1 MATTPTTQ
9 HQAPASAAAATTA
22 KSNPSVWFQL
32 CYKDEDKEKW
42 KGKSRVY
49 KSEIDGE
56 GKEWDIDALISRVK
70 HHSLKVELEHCGV
83 TQIKFY
89 HHGTTSFSENNAM
102 DPGNVVPPGTTTT
115 NPLIVVAPAPP
126 PIPKQA
132 DGTSK
137 KCFRFD
143 LFPSFLVEFIQI
155 VLR

>member
-9 HQAPASAAAATTA
+9 HQAPASAAAAATTV

-32 CYKDEDKEKW
+32 CYKDEDKEEW

-56 GKEWDIDALISRVK
+56 GKDWDIDALISRVK
-70 HHSLKVELEHCGV
+70 HHSLKVELAHCGV

-89 HHGTTSFSENNAM
+89 PHGTTSFSEDNAM

-115 NPLIVVAPAPP
+115 NPLIVVAPP
-126 PIPKQA
+126 PKQA
-132 DGTSK
+132 DGK
-137 KCFRFD
+137 KYFRFV
-143 LFPSFLVEFIQI
+143 SFVSC
-155 VLR
+155 